1 MKKYITMLI
10 LLAFTTIVCA
20 QKNEIY
26 DPNISTLQVVAGD
39 RWLSMPVI
47 RLNQDEVINIGF
59 DDLTHEYRR
68 FTYTIEHCDADWT
81 VSEGLFPSDFIEG
94 FAEGN
99 TIDDKEESVN
109 TNMLY
114 THYALSIPN
123 DRCRIRMGGNYRVTV
138 YDENNDHQKIF
149 VAHFMV
155 LDPRMG
161 VMMEV
166 SSNTDIDINKSHQQ
180 VAMKLSYGSVT
191 VTEPHE
197 QIKSVVLQNGRWNT
211 AVVNTPAQY
220 IMPNG
225 LQWLHS
231 KELIFEAGNEYHKF
245 EMLDPDHPS
254 MGVDVIRWDGT
265 DYHVYPF
272 ACEPQNNY
280 VYDEDANGAFYI
292 RNSDNYENDRSS
304 EYMLVHYLLKT
315 NPIKDGNIY
324 IDGRWTNE
332 QLTPDYQMTYNEESG
347 YYEAVIQQKLGYYN
361 YHFIVVHDD
370 GTIRQLPTD
379 GNFYQTENKYQCLI
393 YYRGKQDRTDILVGF
408 QEVQYRN

>member
-81 VSEGLFPSDFIEG
+81 VSEGLFTSDFIEG
-94 FAEGN
+94 FVEGN

-315 NPIKDGNIY
+315 DRIKDGNIY
-324 IDGRWTNE
+324 IDSRWTNE

-370 GTIRQLPTD
+370 GTIRQLPSD

>member
-94 FAEGN
+94 FVEGN

-138 YDENNDHQKIF
+138 YDENNDHQMIF

-225 LQWLHS
+225 LQWMHN

>member
-94 FAEGN
+94 FVEGN

-370 GTIRQLPTD
+370 GTIRQLPSD

-393 YYRGKQDRTDILVGF
+393 YYRGKQDRTDILVGY

>member
-94 FAEGN
+94 FVEGN

-225 LQWLHS
+225 LQWMHN

-379 GNFYQTENKYQCLI
+379 GNFFQTENKYQCLI

>member
-47 RLNQDEVINIGF
+47 RLNRDEVINIGF

-315 NPIKDGNIY
+315 DRIKDGNIY

-370 GTIRQLPTD
+370 GTIRQLPSD

>member
-94 FAEGN
+94 FVEGN

-155 LDPRMG
+155 LDPKMG

-166 SSNTDIDINKSHQQ
+166 SSNTDIDINKNHQQ

-220 IMPNG
+220 IMPKG

>member
-10 LLAFTTIVCA
+10 LLVFTTIVCA

-94 FAEGN
+94 FVEGN

-225 LQWLHS
+225 LQWLHN

-315 NPIKDGNIY
+315 DRIKDGNIY

-370 GTIRQLPTD
+370 GTIRQLPSD

>member
-94 FAEGN
+94 FVEGN

-315 NPIKDGNIY
+315 DRIKDGNIY

-370 GTIRQLPTD
+370 GTIRQLPSD

-393 YYRGKQDRTDILVGF
+393 YYRGKQDRTDILVGY

>member
-47 RLNQDEVINIGF
+47 RLNQGEVINIGF

-81 VSEGLFPSDFIEG
+81 VSEGLFQSDFIEG
-94 FAEGN
+94 FVEGN

-370 GTIRQLPTD
+370 GTIRQLPSD

>member
-47 RLNQDEVINIGF
+47 RLNQGEVINIGF

-114 THYALSIPN
+114 THYSLSIPN
-123 DRCRIRMGGNYRVTV
+123 DRCRIRMGGNYRVNV

-315 NPIKDGNIY
+315 DRIKDGNIY

-370 GTIRQLPTD
+370 GTIRQLPSD

>member
-10 LLAFTTIVCA
+10 LLVFTTIVCA

-94 FAEGN
+94 FVEGN
-99 TIDDKEESVN
+99 TIGDKEESVN

-315 NPIKDGNIY
+315 DRIKDGNIY

-370 GTIRQLPTD
+370 GTIRQLPSD

>member
-94 FAEGN
+94 FVEGN

-379 GNFYQTENKYQCLI
+379 SNFYQTENKYQCLI
-393 YYRGKQDRTDILVGF
+393 YYRGKQDRTDILVGY

>member
-94 FAEGN
+94 FVEGN

-332 QLTPDYQMTYNEESG
+332 QLTPNYQMTYNEESG

-370 GTIRQLPTD
+370 GTIRQLPSD
-379 GNFYQTENKYQCLI
+379 GNFFQTENKYQCLI

>member
-10 LLAFTTIVCA
+10 LLVFTTIVCA

-94 FAEGN
+94 FVEGN

-272 ACEPQNNY
+272 VCEPQNNY

-315 NPIKDGNIY
+315 DRIKDGNIY
-324 IDGRWTNE
+324 IDGRWNNE
-332 QLTPDYQMTYNEESG
+332 QLTPDFQMTYNEESG

-361 YHFIVVHDD
+361 YHFIVVHDN
-370 GTIRQLPTD
+370 GTIRQLPSD

-393 YYRGKQDRTDILVGF
+393 YYRGKQDRTDILVGY

>member
-94 FAEGN
+94 FVEGN

-225 LQWLHS
+225 LQWLHN

-304 EYMLVHYLLKT
+304 EYMLVHYQLKT
-315 NPIKDGNIY
+315 DRIKDGNIY

-370 GTIRQLPTD
+370 GTIRHLPSD
-379 GNFYQTENKYQCLI
+379 GSFYQTENKYQCLI

>member
-10 LLAFTTIVCA
+10 LLVFTTIVCA

-47 RLNQDEVINIGF
+47 RLNQGEVINIGF

-225 LQWLHS
+225 LQWMHN

-393 YYRGKQDRTDILVGF
+393 YYRGKQDRTDILVGY

>member
-10 LLAFTTIVCA
+10 LLVFTTIVCA

-94 FAEGN
+94 FVEGN

-315 NPIKDGNIY
+315 DRIKDGNIY

-370 GTIRQLPTD
+370 GTIRQLPSD

>member
-10 LLAFTTIVCA
+10 LLVFTTIVCA

-315 NPIKDGNIY
+315 DRIKDGNIY
-324 IDGRWTNE
+324 LDGRWTNE

-370 GTIRQLPTD
+370 GTIRQLPSD

>member
-94 FAEGN
+94 FVEGN

-370 GTIRQLPTD
+370 GTIRQLPSD
-379 GNFYQTENKYQCLI
+379 GNFFQTENKYQCLI
-393 YYRGKQDRTDILVGF
+393 YYRGKQDRTDILVGY

>member
-10 LLAFTTIVCA
+10 LLVFTTIVCA

-94 FAEGN
+94 FVEGN

-272 ACEPQNNY
+272 ASEPQNNY

-315 NPIKDGNIY
+315 DRIKDGNIY

-332 QLTPDYQMTYNEESG
+332 QLTPDYQMTYNEETG

-370 GTIRQLPTD
+370 GTIRQLPSD
-379 GNFYQTENKYQCLI
+379 GSFYQTENKYQCLI
-393 YYRGKQDRTDILVGF
+393 YYRGKQDRMDILVGF

>member
-94 FAEGN
+94 FVEGN

-393 YYRGKQDRTDILVGF
+393 YYRGKQDRTDILVGY

>member
-10 LLAFTTIVCA
+10 LLMYTTIVCA

-94 FAEGN
+94 FVEGN

-370 GTIRQLPTD
+370 GTIRQLHSD

-393 YYRGKQDRTDILVGF
+393 YYRGKQDRTDILVGY

>member
-10 LLAFTTIVCA
+10 LLVFTTIVCA

-39 RWLSMPVI
+39 RWLSIPVI

-94 FAEGN
+94 FVEGN

-315 NPIKDGNIY
+315 DRIKDGNIY

>member
-94 FAEGN
+94 FVEGN

-315 NPIKDGNIY
+315 DRIKDGNIY
-324 IDGRWTNE
+324 LDSRWTNE

-370 GTIRQLPTD
+370 GTIRQLPSD

>member
-10 LLAFTTIVCA
+10 LLVFTTIVCA

-94 FAEGN
+94 FVEGN

-180 VAMKLSYGSVT
+180 VAMKLSYGAVT

-370 GTIRQLPTD
+370 GTIRQLPSD

-393 YYRGKQDRTDILVGF
+393 YYRGKQDRTDILVGY

>member
-94 FAEGN
+94 FVEGN

-315 NPIKDGNIY
+315 DRINNGNIY

-332 QLTPDYQMTYNEESG
+332 QLSPDYQMTYNEETG

-361 YHFIVVHDD
+361 YHFIVVYDD
-370 GTIRQLPTD
+370 GTIRQLPSD
-379 GNFYQTENKYQCLI
+379 GCFYQTENKYQCLI
-393 YYRGKQDRTDILVGF
+393 YYRGRQDRTDILVGY

>member
-304 EYMLVHYLLKT
+304 EYMLVHYQLKT
-315 NPIKDGNIY
+315 DRIKDGNIY

-370 GTIRQLPTD
+370 GTIRQLPSD
-379 GNFYQTENKYQCLI
+379 GNFFQTENKYQCLI

>member
-315 NPIKDGNIY
+315 DRIKDGNIY

-370 GTIRQLPTD
+370 GTIRQLPSD

>member
-94 FAEGN
+94 FVEGN

-138 YDENNDHQKIF
+138 YDDNNDHQKIF

-155 LDPRMG
+155 LDPKMG

-180 VAMKLSYGSVT
+180 VAMKLSYGAVT

-315 NPIKDGNIY
+315 DRIKDGNIY
-324 IDGRWTNE
+324 IDGRWANE

-370 GTIRQLPTD
+370 GTIRQLPSD

-408 QEVQYRN
+408 QQVQYRN

>member
-94 FAEGN
+94 FVEGN

-123 DRCRIRMGGNYRVTV
+123 DRCHIRMGGNYRVTV

-324 IDGRWTNE
+324 LDGRWTNE

-370 GTIRQLPTD
+370 GTIRQLPSD

>member
-94 FAEGN
+94 FVEGN

-225 LQWLHS
+225 LQWMHN

-370 GTIRQLPTD
+370 GTIRQLPSD

>member
-10 LLAFTTIVCA
+10 LLVFTTIVCA

-94 FAEGN
+94 FVEGN

-292 RNSDNYENDRSS
+292 RNSDNYENNRSS

-315 NPIKDGNIY
+315 DRIKDGNIY
-324 IDGRWTNE
+324 IDGQWTNE

>member
-370 GTIRQLPTD
+370 GTIRQLPSD

>member
-123 DRCRIRMGGNYRVTV
+123 DRCRIRMGGNYRVNV

-315 NPIKDGNIY
+315 DRIKDGNIY

-370 GTIRQLPTD
+370 GTIRQLPSD

>member
-68 FTYTIEHCDADWT
+68 FTYTIEHCDADWS

-94 FAEGN
+94 FVEGN

-280 VYDEDANGAFYI
+280 VYDEDANGAFFI

-315 NPIKDGNIY
+315 DRIKDGNIY

-370 GTIRQLPTD
+370 GTIRQLPSD

-393 YYRGKQDRTDILVGF
+393 YYRGKQDRTDILVGY

>member
-10 LLAFTTIVCA
+10 LLVFTTIVCA

-315 NPIKDGNIY
+315 DRIKDGNIY

-370 GTIRQLPTD
+370 GTIRQLPSD

>member
-10 LLAFTTIVCA
+10 LLVFTTIVCA

-155 LDPRMG
+155 LDPKMG

-370 GTIRQLPTD
+370 GTIRQLPSD

-393 YYRGKQDRTDILVGF
+393 YYRGKQDRTDILVGY